1 MAGSARR
8 TGQRMAAGRRAHGR
22 TGCHC
27 RYVIHAHQFKIED
40 QVSFGW
46 NTWMG
51 SIRTGTAFCAVCE
64 LPGNEDA
71 ALAADLHAINAQ
83 VQAGHGPTARALEEA
98 EGLGGR
104 LFWLSVR
111 PHHRLEVFIVYRA
124 WRVIVGRVEFAAVRG
139 KPNGVDVY
147 KRQIQGRETRSQ

>member
-1 MAGSARR
+1 
-8 TGQRMAAGRRAHGR
+8 
-22 TGCHC
+22 
-27 RYVIHAHQFKIED
+27 
-40 QVSFGW
+40 
-46 NTWMG
+46 MG

-139 KPNGVDVY
+139 KPNGVM
-147 KRQIQGRETRSQ
+147 KRVDLVGFGDCARAELHVLILQREGGLEDSSGGWNAGWEFDAGGS